1 MGNSSLRTERLENV
15 TFLAPNQETDTHI
28 FRSNRALGN
37 FYEHRNVT
45 FCRDSKFSIYKPGR
59 LYIESVF
66 GQLSQDFFAFFH
78 MVRIRFHSMV

>member
-1 MGNSSLRTERLENV
+1 MSPSLLRIRR
-15 TFLAPNQETDTHI
+15 QTHI

-45 FCRDSKFSIYKPGR
+45 FCRDSKFSIYKPGS

-78 MVRIRFHSMV
+78 TVLDAIIANTQTVDIN